1 MALDNTFW
9 AFIALILF
17 LVLITYFKV
26 PGMITKAL
34 DARAARIRSD
44 LEEARSLKDE
54 AKAQLAEY
62 QRRRQEAETEA
73 REIVEGARREASG
86 ILQEAKTKS
95 EDYVTRRAAMAELK
109 INQAEADAIA
119 EVRSS
124 AVDIAVAAA
133 TKIISDRN
141 ASGRSGS
148 FIDQSIQDV
157 RKQLN

>member
-1 MALDNTFW
+1 MDNTFW
-9 AFIALILF
+9 ALVALVLFLIL
-17 LVLITYFKV
+17 VSYFKV

-44 LEEARSLKDE
+44 LEEARSLKEE

-62 QRRRQEAETEA
+62 QRRRREAETEA
-73 REIVEGARREASG
+73 REIVEGARREASA
-86 ILQEAKTKS
+86 ILQEAKVKS
-95 EDYVTRRAAMAELK
+95 EDYVARRASMAELK
-109 INQAEADAIA
+109 ISQAENDAIA
-119 EVRSS
+119 EVRAS

-141 ASGRSGS
+141 AAGQSGR
-148 FIDQSIQDV
+148 FIDQSISDV